1 MRATLAVTTIFATMI
16 SFSGAAAAQSRKL
29 PPYLAL
35 GDSIA
40 FGFSPLIADNAQNVA
55 AGDFVGYPETT
66 AADAGFAVSNAAC
79 PGETSGS
86 FLDMRQPDN
95 GCHSSPYYV
104 RSLKVPYHSSQLDYA
119 RAYLWAHPETELV
132 TIDIGGNDLL
142 LVQTACA
149 SSFIPSLCEVAEL
162 PGALVKFGANLTA
175 IFAGLREIGY
185 FGQIVAVTQY
195 ATNYA
200 DSTQTLA
207 LGGLKDETAT
217 IAALFGVTV
226 ADGYGA
232 FQKAATPFGGDVC
245 KAGLIIALPDGT
257 CNEHPSPAG
266 RQVLANAVLSVLN

>member
-1 MRATLAVTTIFATMI
+1 MRSTIAITTMFAATI
-16 SFSGAAAAQSRKL
+16 SLSGAAQAKTHSL

-40 FGFSPLIADNAQNVA
+40 FGFSPLIADTPANVA

-66 AADAGFAVSNAAC
+66 ASDAGLALSNAAC

-86 FLDMRQPDN
+86 FINPFQPDN

-104 RSLKVPYHSSQLDYA
+104 RELKVHYSGSQLDYA
-119 RAYLWAHPETELV
+119 RSYLWAHPETELV

-149 SSFIPSLCEVAEL
+149 SSFSPTLCEVAEL

-175 IFAGLREIGY
+175 IFTGLRTIGY

-195 ATNYA
+195 ATNYGDA
-200 DSTQTLA
+200 TQTLA
-207 LGGLKDETAT
+207 LGGLKDETVA
-217 IAALFGVTV
+217 IAALFDVTV
-226 ADGYGA
+226 ADGYTA
-232 FQKAATPFGGDVC
+232 FQAATATFGGDAC

-266 RQVLANAVLSVLN
+266 RVVLADTVLSVLE

>member
-1 MRATLAVTTIFATMI
+1 MRSTIALSTLFAATI
-16 SFSGAAAAQSRKL
+16 SFSGSAHAESPRL

-40 FGFSPLIADNAQNVA
+40 FGFSPLIADTPANVA
-55 AGDFVGYPETT
+55 AGDFVGYPEATAG
-66 AADAGFAVSNAAC
+66 AADFALSNAAC

-86 FLDMRQPDN
+86 FINPFQPDN

-104 RSLKVPYHSSQLDYA
+104 RELKVQYQGSQLDYA

-149 SSFIPSLCEVAEL
+149 SSFSPTLCEVAEL

-175 IFAGLREIGY
+175 IFTGLRSIGY

-217 IAALFGVTV
+217 IAALFDVTV

-232 FQKAATPFGGDVC
+232 FQTAASAFGGDVC

-257 CNEHPSPAG
+257 CNEHPSPKG
-266 RQVLANAVLSVLN
+266 RDVLADAILSVLH